1 MGFLD
6 TLLFPFEWFNSTIM
20 VGVETGL
27 SALGMDNTSGWTWT
41 LSIVGLVVVL
51 RILLI
56 PLFVRQIHSM
66 RRMQMIQPEIM
77 KIQKKYK
84 GKKDEASRKA
94 MTEETMGLY
103 RKGGAN
109 PFSSCLPILLQSPFF
124 FALFRMLNAIPAIAD
139 GERAAIGFF
148 TQDLARRMEASSIFG
163 AELSES
169 FTTAT
174 ETNTRILTVVLIIS
188 MSATTF
194 LTQRQLMRKNMPA
207 AALDN
212 PMARQQKLLMYLLPV
227 IFAVTGI
234 HFPIG
239 VLIYWTTTNLWTMCQ
254 QFYVIRRMPAPGSP
268 AEAALR
274 ARRAA
279 KGKPVKEL
287 QLKNAELT
295 ESLRAQPNGG
305 GKTPATS
312 GAGTAPSGQRVQ
324 PKRKNRNRQRSG
336 NRPKGR

>member
-6 TLLFPFEWFNSTIM
+6 TILFPFEWFNSTIM

-27 SALGMDNTSGWTWT
+27 TALGMSNESGWTWT

-84 GKKDEASRKA
+84 GKKDEASRRA
-94 MTEETMGLY
+94 MTEETMALY
-103 RKGGAN
+103 RQGGAN
-109 PFSSCLPILLQSPFF
+109 PFSSCMPILLQSPFF
-124 FALFRMLNAIPAIAD
+124 FALFRMLNAIPDIARGD
-139 GERAAIGFF
+139 REPIGFF
-148 TQDLARRMEASSIFG
+148 TQDLAQKMEGSSIFG
-163 AELSES
+163 AMLSES
-169 FTTAT
+169 FTRA
-174 ETNTRILTVVLIIS
+174 EDLSTRILTVVLIIA

-194 LTQRQLMRKNMPA
+194 ITQRQLMRKNMPA
-207 AALDN
+207 TALDN
-212 PMARQQKLLMYLLPV
+212 PMARQQKVLMYLLPV
-227 IFAVTGI
+227 IFAVTGV

-239 VLIYWTTTNLWTMCQ
+239 VLLYWTTTNLWTMGQ

-268 AEAALR
+268 AEKALR
-274 ARRAA
+274 ERRAA
-279 KGKPVKEL
+279 KGQTVKEV
-287 QLKNAELT
+287 QLKSAELN
-295 ESLRAQPNGG
+295 ESLRAKQGG
-305 GKTPATS
+305 GGSAE
-312 GAGTAPSGQRVQ
+312 GTEDAPRTGQRVQ
-324 PKRKNRNRQRSG
+324 PKRKNRNRSG